1 LDYGLLSEPRQI
13 IWDDAVRI
21 SHVWWLNVFADGFR
35 HRRLLIHTA
44 PVGLEAAIVDNA
56 TNMQAQKAVFLSTYS
71 KYIIVS
77 AKTGLVLFASRSM
90 DSILDV
96 VCAPATAALVIC

>member
-1 LDYGLLSEPRQI
+1 M
-13 IWDDAVRI
+13 
-21 SHVWWLNVFADGFR
+21 VFG
-35 HRRLLIHTA
+35 RLLLHTA

-56 TNMQAQKAVFLSTYS
+56 TNIQAQKAVFLSTYS

-96 VCAPATAALVIC
+96 VCAPATAALVICKIDAGHVSFDFKPCASIGHS